1 MHSYLDALIHWCLLN
16 LKVKISHKLTK
27 VKSFFNAEAPNLAS
41 ILGNLSITIATALWI
56 FTVIKH
62 NICKELRP
70 GICVQVSIMDK
81 TFSASEALV

>member
-1 MHSYLDALIHWCLLN
+1 MHSYLDALMHRCLLE
-16 LKVKISHKLTK
+16 LKVEISHKLTK

-62 NICKELRP
+62 NICKESRP
-70 GICVQVSIMDK
+70 GICVKVSIMDK
-81 TFSASEALV
+81 TLSARAALV